1 MTVRI
6 FNNKVFLLFNSK
18 VLMCL
23 STSQDNIEKVLQLRK
38 TIIEKAK
45 TLKKPISELKLG
57 EI

>member
-38 TIIEKAK
+38 TILEKAK

>member
-6 FNNKVFLLFNSK
+6 FNNKVFLLFNAK

-23 STSQDNIEKVLQLRK
+23 STSQDNIEKVIELRK

-45 TLKKPISELKLG
+45 TLKKPVSELKLG

>member
-23 STSQDNIEKVLQLRK
+23 STSQDNIEKVLELRK

-45 TLKKPISELKLG
+45 TLKKPVSELKLG